1 MNQTGQAV
9 EAIAVMML
17 VYLIISLVTSTLMN
31 VYNRL
36 VAIKE
41 R

>member
-1 MNQTGQAV
+1 
-9 EAIAVMML
+9 VMMT
-17 VYLIISLVTSTLMN
+17 VYLIISVVTSLLMN
-31 VYNRL
+31 TYNRL